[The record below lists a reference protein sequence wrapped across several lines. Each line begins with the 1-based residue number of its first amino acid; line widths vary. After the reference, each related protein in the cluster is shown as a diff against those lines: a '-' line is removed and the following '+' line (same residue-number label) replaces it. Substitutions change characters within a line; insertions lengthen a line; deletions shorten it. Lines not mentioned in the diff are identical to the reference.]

1 MTTVNERREKR
12 ERVQRL
18 FAEPWRLADDGR
30 LVYVLEEFTPN
41 AQRSWDRQLRNR
53 YTVNVYG
60 GPGTPSDE
68 VETLARLVLALPD
81 LLACAQRYGE
91 ASDPLNGD
99 RHCIECG
106 AIGDPDPAETMTHE
120 RGCMLGEALS
130 LALGSDLHDEAKRE
144 PNRGA

>member
-1 MTTVNERREKR
+1 MTTVNDRREQR
-12 ERVQRL
+12 EHVQRL
-18 FAEPWRLADDGR
+18 FAEPWRVTEDAR
-30 LVYVLEEFTPN
+30 LVYMLEDFTALDGVTPL
-41 AQRSWDRQLRNR
+41 RRNR
-53 YTVNVYG
+53 FGIRISHDSGSST
-60 GPGTPSDE
+60 SQELDA
-68 VETLARLVLALPD
+68 LARLVLALPD

-106 AIGDPDPAETMTHE
+106 AVGDPDPAETMTHE